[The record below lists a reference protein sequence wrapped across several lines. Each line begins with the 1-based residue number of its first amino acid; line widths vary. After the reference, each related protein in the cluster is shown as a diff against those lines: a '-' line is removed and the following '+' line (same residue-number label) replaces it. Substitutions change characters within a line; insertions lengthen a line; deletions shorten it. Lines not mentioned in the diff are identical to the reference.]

1 MKEQHFTGDVGQVA
15 AGNAVSHTHGPSQRN
30 VINIHNGASATPSA
44 PITELQRRAIAAKVF
59 EVSNASDLDTIDIY
73 RIILAEFGA
82 EKIRELPKSEYRAA
96 MELLAQLEKEAG
108 AVPSPAQVDAP
119 SPSSPPSAIPVAVEA
134 PHEPQDY
141 SCPHCAK
148 HKGNLDAEIE
158 RARKA
163 RRLSNIVISLLAIFS
178 VGSAAMAY
186 SGALSAKGP
195 TSAPVCKFDN
205 GVYSVGSIVAVGGN
219 KSRECVLGTDGTQAR
234 WEAVSP
240 ATARR

>member
-30 VINIHNGASATPSA
+30 VINIHNGATAAPSA

-108 AVPSPAQVDAP
+108 AAP
-119 SPSSPPSAIPVAVEA
+119 SPIQVDDPSPFTISTPPTVETRL
-134 PHEPQDY
+134 EPADHL
-141 SCPHCAK
+141 CPHCAE
-148 HKGNLDAEIE
+148 HKRNLVAVLDQS
-158 RARKA
+158 RNA
-163 RRLSNIVISLLAIFS
+163 RRLSGIVISVLALFAA
-178 VGSAAMAY
+178 GSAAMTY
-186 SGALSAKGP
+186 SGALSATGP
-195 TSAPVCKFDN
+195 TSEPVCRFNN
-205 GVYSVGSIVAVGGN
+205 GAYSIGSVVAVGGN
-219 KSRECVLGTDGTQAR
+219 KSRECVLGADGNQTR
-234 WEAVSP
+234 WESVNPSP
-240 ATARR
+240 SRR

>member
-30 VINIHNGASATPSA
+30 VINIHNGASTVPSA

-108 AVPSPAQVDAP
+108 AGPSTETRETLTVIEAHPQPVIAP
-119 SPSSPPSAIPVAVEA
+119 VNSESY
-134 PHEPQDY
+134 QD
-141 SCPHCAK
+141 CPHCV
-148 HKGNLDAEIE
+148 D
-158 RARKA
+158 
-163 RRLSNIVISLLAIFS
+163 
-178 VGSAAMAY
+178 
-186 SGALSAKGP
+186 
-195 TSAPVCKFDN
+195 
-205 GVYSVGSIVAVGGN
+205 
-219 KSRECVLGTDGTQAR
+219 
-234 WEAVSP
+234 
-240 ATARR
+240 ATARVDHAIRKMKTARTLAGVMTSALLVVLVGGAVLTYTGTPKAKSLVPTPPVCQFGGAAYSIGSVVAAQGSKARECKPDAKGAGAHWEVSAQPSVKR